1 MIEQHYCTPK
11 HIDAFNP
18 WVYESF
24 SRGTLDLQSS
34 LFKMTMKTQAS
45 KAMEELKH
53 ENLIT
58 KLWRQ
63 LAMSSLLIV
72 HFF

>member
-1 MIEQHYCTPK
+1 
-11 HIDAFNP
+11 
-18 WVYESF
+18 
-24 SRGTLDLQSS
+24 
-34 LFKMTMKTQAS
+34 MTMKTQAS